1 MQDILVIEE
10 PIFEQLF
17 DQALEAA
24 HHKRTQGSIQSF
36 DESNGAADAILVLH
50 DALLHAM
57 RRGGTAELSGQSS

>member
-24 HHKRTQGSIQSF
+24 HHKRMQGSMQSF
-36 DESNGAADAILVLH
+36 DESNGAADAILALH
-50 DALLHAM
+50 DRLLRAM
-57 RRGGTAELSGQSS
+57 RHSNIA